1 MRRTFVSVLI
11 FLCAM
16 SAFAVDLPTKKVSV
30 GPIDLTLGFDKGLA
44 LTASGEHVSTIGSI
58 SDTDKFAPGYT
69 LNIDAVANT
78 SAKKADNATLAGG
91 IGWVSVDPGS
101 FFPRL
106 AGFIQMQAKT
116 GQAEN
121 DANSHFD
128 RVNQIVAGATVEYVP
143 TLFIDFIMQGHR
155 LKETL
160 PMVLAHCDKLTDAAR
175 LEDHTCVRADLELRC
190 AAIGD
195 DAKNDPACKKL
206 LDDAEKTHGAI
217 EAPPLF
223 VLGYFHPLRTSGGD
237 IGDLPDAIEA
247 DKITFAFEADNHLPR
262 VRLYRDRTLHVTA
275 NLSATYPTTGSDRKI
290 TGKIDVGFGV
300 DVTKTFTPIIKYV
313 SGKKDG
319 FTYDKSVILG
329 VLIDLSKLKLP

>member
-1 MRRTFVSVLI
+1 MRRTFVPVLM

-30 GPIDLTLGFDKGLA
+30 GPIDLTLGFDSGLA

-58 SDTDKFAPGYT
+58 KDTDTFARGYT
-69 LNIDAVANT
+69 LNIDAIANT
-78 SAKKADNATLAGG
+78 SAKKADNATLGG
-91 IGWVSVDPGS
+91 GFGLVSVDPSS

-106 AGFIQMQAKT
+106 AGFVQMQAKT

-128 RVNQIVAGATVEYVP
+128 RVNQIAAGATVEYVP

-155 LKETL
+155 LTETL

-175 LEDHTCVRADLELRC
+175 LADSACVRADLELRC

-195 DAKNDPACKKL
+195 EAKSDPTCKKL
-206 LDDAEKTHGAI
+206 FEDAEKTHGAI
-217 EAPPLF
+217 EAPPMF

-237 IGDLPDAIEA
+237 IGSLPDAIEA
-247 DKITFAFEADNHLPR
+247 DKITFSFVADNHLPR
-262 VRLYRDRTLHVTA
+262 IRLYRDRTLHVTA
-275 NLSATYPTTGSDRKI
+275 NLSATYPTTGGDRKLS
-290 TGKIDVGFGV
+290 GKIDVGFGV
-300 DVTKTFTPIIKYV
+300 DVTEKFTPVIKYV

-329 VLIDLSKLKLP
+329 VLIDLNKLKRP